1 MIKGGKG
8 GKRTFSGLRFE
19 KKVDIISAFRQH
31 PSYVVKKVSKKG
43 ANSHS
48 YQLFFAE
55 KLVAEIYQ
63 KNSFYWLL
71 ESKGIKWKDRISS
84 KLLPDNAIWAII
96 QNTLFIIE
104 VKYQIT
110 PGSTDEKLQ
119 TCDFKRRQYLKLVR
133 DSGLKVAYVYVLN
146 DWFKKDRYRDVLDYI
161 ETVGCFYY
169 FNEIPFEHLGLHE

>member
-19 KKVDIISAFRQH
+19 KKVDIISAFRQN

-43 ANSHS
+43 VNSHS
-48 YQLFFAE
+48 YQLFFA
-55 KLVAEIYQ
+55 KNLVDEIYK

-96 QNTLFIIE
+96 VNTLFIIE
-104 VKYQIT
+104 VKYQT
-110 PGSTDEKLQ
+110 NLESTDEKLQ

-133 DSGLKVAYVYVLN
+133 GLGLKEAYIYVLN
-146 DWFKKDRYRDVLDYI
+146 DWFKKDRYRDALDYV
-161 ETVGCFYY
+161 ENVGCFYY
-169 FNEIPFEHLGLHE
+169 FIEIPFEHLGLYV